1 MQRHSSDQSHAAALT
16 VAGVDAAAGVETL
29 WLPAGV
35 GVSRHGGPGA
45 EALLQALHEAMSVA
59 VACAIRTALVGH
71 PAEDPEKRA
80 AWAADAAVPAQAMM
94 VAADV
99 WHAREMDRVLCSRG
113 GAAAE
118 ASSAADAGAD
128 GATTIRE
135 VASQR
140 RARIAAL
147 AAALRGGLSRDAR
160 SRLMMLATADAH
172 RRDVVDG
179 IAESGELSSDA
190 LRWQASLRT
199 YCADASLG
207 SLAGRSLPADARVAD
222 AAPSALESTAY
233 LAVAAPSVDLAGVA
247 AEAGAGAGSGDG
259 AVAAGSD
266 GGPSGRRLVRA
277 QGSVRRNVAGRRGS
291 VDSAAAGGAAAAG
304 GGGGAGGPKGAGSH
318 AAGSTAAPDPATS
331 AAAVA
336 AAARAAALRV
346 QVHVAGVSLAYGY
359 AYQGAGA
366 RLVVTPLTER
376 LFVSAALAV
385 RWRLSLVARGPAGTG
400 KTESV
405 KDLAAAAGRRC
416 VVFNCGPDMTAS
428 AVGSLLV
435 TLAANGAWGCADE
448 FNRLTPSVLGVCS
461 ELLRG
466 LLDAQ
471 RAGQGAAAPSRFAAG
486 PSSDSALVLPTTAL
500 FLTMNPGYAG
510 RAPLPQSMTA
520 LVRVITVSAPDSAA
534 IAEQLL
540 LARGFESARS
550 LGRRL
555 VAAFQAAAAV
565 EAEYLAATAGAAAGQ
580 ASDWGLRALKG
591 AVLSAGLR
599 REAWVAGELSAG
611 TRQDTAAAE
620 LTAVLEAAWDIVGP
634 RAGAGQAA
642 ALRGLLADYFR
653 LPGVAAPAGGSAP
666 GQGGDAEARRAI
678 QAVIDA
684 NPEVLDGLRPLAAAS
699 ASAPN
704 ARAGAEAAA
713 LAAANGARGALAERD
728 DEDDEDD
735 EDVVAASA
743 PASDS
748 PLAQRALTLWRLLCC
763 RHCVAVLGPA
773 AAGKTTAWGVV
784 ASAVGARTWSIH
796 PNALGADELHG
807 FWAGPGKEFVAG
819 AVASCLLAM
828 ADHAASLA
836 ATDSEGGEEGGGG
849 DGGRDADAGAGTVWL
864 VLDGTVDPGWA
875 ESLNSLLDDSK
886 CLTAASGERIRLPP
900 GGRVLLEAPDL
911 SLASPATVSRCGVLV
926 LPSGS
931 AAAAEPA
938 PSGHV
943 AAGRAPPLSVGLLRT
958 WTRAI
963 GARTHYPAAASL
975 ALASLVHDHLRRGPR
990 QGPGPGAAGARL
1002 EEPQGAI

>member
-128 GATTIRE
+128 GASTIRE

-222 AAPSALESTAY
+222 AAPAALESTAY

-291 VDSAAAGGAAAAG
+291 VDSAAAGGAAAG

-486 PSSDSALVLPTTAL
+486 PGSDPALVLPTTAL

-510 RAPLPQSMTA
+510 RAPLPQSMTS

-565 EAEYLAATAGAAAGQ
+565 EAEHLAATAGGAAGQ

-699 ASAPN
+699 ASAPD

-849 DGGRDADAGAGTVWL
+849 DGGRDADAGAGSVWL

-911 SLASPATVSRCGVLV
+911 SLASPATCAEQAAACAEEAGEPALQPAHCQVRTFLWLLDGM
-926 LPSGS
+926 LPSDTDV
-931 AAAAEPA
+931 ATA
-938 PSGHV
+938 SGLV
-943 AAGRAPPLSVGLLRT
+943 AFE
-958 WTRAI
+958 
-963 GARTHYPAAASL
+963 AS
-975 ALASLVHDHLRRGPR
+975 HLRRGPR

-1002 EEPQGAI
+1002 EGSQGAI